1 MDERRLDDVYGVTRD
16 VPLNYVVRE
25 GADGRLVEAL
35 TRDQHIVVYGSSKQ
49 GKTCLRKHNLRDVD
63 YEIVTCSNRWSLAQL
78 HSAVLKAVGYT
89 IEGTTTRAVSGDYKI
104 AAKIQG
110 GVGVGPV
117 RFGGQAGAE
126 TAETTSTSV
135 EETALELDP
144 ADVND
149 IIAALDGVGAPR
161 LLVLEDFHYLPEETQ
176 KDFAVALKAFH
187 ESSQYNFV
195 VIGVWLDENRL
206 IQHNGDLT
214 GRVIAI
220 DADQWS
226 DTDLR
231 RVIERGAQLLN
242 VTFDRQ
248 FVDDLV
254 GGCFGSVWVV
264 QECCRRACADAGVLS
279 TVDGRVVVGAGKSAA
294 QLIKAVVDQNS
305 ARYNAFIGNFVLGF
319 ATTTLEMYRWL
330 LWPVLTADVVDLERG
345 LSYSTLRR
353 SIDEHHPDAPINPGN
368 LTQALQ
374 STASLQV
381 GKMVIKPIILDY
393 DQTHRR
399 LNVVDRSFLIW
410 LQHEDREELLQLAGL
425 PTE

>member
-1 MDERRLDDVYGVTRD
+1 MRRLDDVYGVTRD

-35 TRDQHIVVYGSSKQ
+35 TRDRHIVVYGGSKQ
-49 GKTCLRKHNLRDVD
+49 GKTCLRKYNLRDVE
-63 YEIVTCSNRWSLAQL
+63 YETVTCSNRWSLAQL

-104 AAKIQG
+104 AAKIHG

-117 RFGGQAGAE
+117 RFGGQAGGE
-126 TAETTSTSV
+126 TAQSTSTSV

-149 IIAALDGVGAPR
+149 IIAALDRVGAPR
-161 LLVLEDFHYLPEETQ
+161 FLVLEDFHYLPEDTQ

-187 ESSQYNFV
+187 EASQYNFV
-195 VIGVWLDENRL
+195 VAGVWLDENRL

-214 GRVIAI
+214 GRVVAI
-220 DADQWS
+220 DADRWS
-226 DTDLR
+226 GPDLR
-231 RVIERGAQLLN
+231 RVVERGAELLN
-242 VTFDRQ
+242 IIFDRQ
-248 FVDDLV
+248 FVDNLV
-254 GGCFGSVWVV
+254 GGCFDSVWVV
-264 QECCRRACADAGVLS
+264 QECCRRACAEAGVFS
-279 TVDGRVVVGAGKSAA
+279 TVDEPVVVGADKSAA
-294 QLIKAVVDQNS
+294 DLIKSVVDQNS
-305 ARYNAFIGNFVLGF
+305 ARYNAFIANFVLGF
-319 ATTTLEMYRWL
+319 TTTMLEMYRWL
-330 LWPVLTADVVDLERG
+330 LRPVLTADVIALERG
-345 LSYSTLRR
+345 LSYSTLLR

-381 GKMVIKPIILDY
+381 GKMSIRPIILDY
-393 DQTHRR
+393 DQTNRR

-410 LQHEDREELLQLAGL
+410 LQHQRREDLLQLAGL